1 MDRGLALPPGTD
13 YPTTQAT
20 RTDSDL
26 LGIDRVRRY
35 ADPEARAESLPA
47 LQRRLLTKAF
57 GVLRAGG
64 VLLYVTCSSEAAQAR
79 WVLWWGR
86 LSCSAGLS
94 CSASR
99 WCVVQ
104 GAADAIRL
112 SRLWIEAPGLA
123 RVQGEKIIEWFLA
136 STPEATLERV
146 ETHGVQ
152 ARRVGEA
159 GAMVRFS
166 PTVSATSGLFVC
178 RLGRRA

>member
-1 MDRGLALPPGTD
+1 MRRMLAL
-13 YPTTQAT
+13 QAT

-64 VLLYVTCSSEAAQAR
+64 VLLYVTCSSEAAQ
-79 WVLWWGR
+79 
-86 LSCSAGLS
+86 
-94 CSASR
+94 
-99 WCVVQ
+99 
-104 GAADAIRL
+104 
-112 SRLWIEAPGLA
+112 
-123 RVQGEKIIEWFLA
+123 GEKIIEWFLA

-152 ARRVGEA
+152 ARRVGET